1 MEETLLFKDNNLAR
15 GLYYK
20 TLGITKKDNI

>member
-1 MEETLLFKDNNLAR
+1 MEVTLLLKDNHLAR